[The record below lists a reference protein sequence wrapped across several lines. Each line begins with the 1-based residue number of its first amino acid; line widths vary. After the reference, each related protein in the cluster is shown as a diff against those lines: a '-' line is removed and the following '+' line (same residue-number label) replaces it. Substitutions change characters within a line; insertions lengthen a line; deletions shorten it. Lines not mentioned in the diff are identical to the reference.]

1 MTAVVITGLGLVS
14 ALGSRDRTWSR
25 LLQGESAIAIAQ
37 PFPELAP
44 RPLALIGDKPAD
56 LQSLTR
62 QLVLETLNDGGIT
75 APLPDLGVVIGSSRS
90 TQGHWEA
97 IARRFFVS
105 HDSLPDSSDCLH
117 YLPDLPARI
126 AAGVTGTQEIIK
138 APMSACNTAMWALIH
153 GYELVR
159 TQQCQQVL
167 AGAVETPI
175 TPLALAGFT
184 QMGAL
189 AKTGCYPFDRDRE
202 GLVLGEG
209 GAFFL
214 LESLERARS
223 RYAKIYGQLAGWGA
237 TADAYHVSAPK
248 PDRGTA
254 AIAIKEALERAELT
268 PDAIDYIHAHGTST
282 RLNDGTESELIQY
295 LFSHPVAVSSTKG
308 ATGHTLGASGA
319 FGVAFSLMTMRD
331 GILPPC
337 VGLTHPE
344 FDLNFVDEA
353 KEKMCDRSL
362 CLSFGFG
369 GGNTAIVLTREVWG

>member
-1 MTAVVITGLGLVS
+1 MTAVVVTGLGLVS
-14 ALGSRDRTWSR
+14 ALGSSDRTWSR
-25 LLQGESAIAIAQ
+25 LLQGESAIAMAQ

-56 LQSLTR
+56 LERLTR
-62 QLVLETLNDGGIT
+62 QLVLETLNDGGIA
-75 APLPDLGVVIGSSRS
+75 APLPDLGIVIGSSRS
-90 TQGHWEA
+90 TQSSWEA
-97 IARRFFVS
+97 IARRFLS
-105 HDSLPDSSDCLH
+105 EGPQLQESPDCSY

-126 AAGVTGTQEIIK
+126 AAGVTGTQGIVK
-138 APMSACNTAMWALIH
+138 APMSACTTGMWAMIH

-214 LESLERARS
+214 LESIESARERN
-223 RYAKIYGQLAGWGA
+223 AKIYGQFAGWGA
-237 TADAYHVSAPK
+237 TADAYHITAPNA
-248 PDRGTA
+248 DRTSA
-254 AIAIKEALERAELT
+254 AIAIKEALELAELT
-268 PDAIDYIHAHGTST
+268 PNAIDYIHAHGTST
-282 RLNDGTESELIQY
+282 RLNDATESELIQH

-319 FGVAFSLMTMRD
+319 FGVAFSLMAIQD
-331 GILPPC
+331 GMLPPC
-337 VGLTHPE
+337 VGLTHPDFE
-344 FDLNFVDEA
+344 LNFVYKAE
-353 KEKMCDRSL
+353 EKMCDRAL

-369 GGNTAIVLTREVWG
+369 GSNTAIVLSREVYG